1 MSLDQTEIGAAT
13 DDLTETITI
22 NDTTAPSPNIAVLPT
37 LTGQC
42 SVTVSG
48 TPTASDG
55 CGGGITINGTTSDP
69 LIYTSQGTF
78 TVNWSYNDGNGN
90 ISSQTQTITVDDT
103 IDPTASNPV
112 GITAECVAPAADISL
127 VIDETD
133 NCTASPVVAFVS
145 DSGLVGSNPGVI
157 TRTYSITDAAGNS
170 INVTQA
176 ITINDTTNPTASNPV
191 GITAECVAPAA
202 DISLVIDE
210 ADNCTASPVVAFVSD
225 SGLVG
230 SNPGVITRTYSI
242 TDAAGNSIN
251 VTQAITINDTTN
263 PTASN
268 PVGITAECV
277 APAADISL
285 VIDEADNCTASP
297 VVAFVSDS
305 GLVGSN
311 PGVITRTYSITD
323 AAGNSINVTQAI
335 TINDTTNPTASN
347 PVGITAECVAPAA
360 DISLVI
366 DEADNCTASPVVAF
380 VSDSGLVG
388 SNPGVIT
395 RTYSITDAAGNSINV
410 TQAITINDTTNP
422 TASNPVGITAECV
435 APAADISLVI
445 DEADNCTA
453 SQ

>member
-1 MSLDQTEIGAAT
+1 M
-13 DDLTETITI
+13 
-22 NDTTAPSPNIAVLPT
+22 
-37 LTGQC
+37 
-42 SVTVSG
+42 
-48 TPTASDG
+48 
-55 CGGGITINGTTSDP
+55 
-69 LIYTSQGTF
+69 
-78 TVNWSYNDGNGN
+78 
-90 ISSQTQTITVDDT
+90 
-103 IDPTASNPV
+103 
-112 GITAECVAPAADISL
+112 
-127 VIDETD
+127 
-133 NCTASPVVAFVS
+133 
-145 DSGLVGSNPGVI
+145 VGSNPGVI

-297 VVAFVSDS
+297 TVAFVSDS
-305 GLVGSN
+305 ALVGTN
-311 PGVITRTYSITD
+311 PGIITRTYSITD

-435 APAADISLVI
+435 APAADISW
-445 DEADNCTA
+445 
-453 SQ
+453 